1 MSHLHILIDVQ
12 GYQSESKFRGVGRS
26 TYEMSRAIIKNAPT
40 KRDIGRPDAFHS
52 PVGKHFSVYAK
63 FFLDVLW
70 SEEFLIK

>member
-1 MSHLHILIDVQ
+1 MIFWLDGLSIDIASRFDFAGSDKVF
-12 GYQSESKFRGVGRS
+12 KL
-26 TYEMSRAIIKNAPT
+26 RAIIKNAPT